1 MAKLF
6 SKSKLSY
13 KKKERNTLN
22 RNDRHANKRPKEDK
36 TMATTQQ
43 ARIEQVEKELE
54 RLRKELRPMA
64 DGPIWDA
71 MLVHIAH
78 ARICAEAILYGYNE
92 PWEAEQEVC
101 EEDDKLMN

>member
-1 MAKLF
+1 VAKLF

-36 TMATTQQ
+36 TMGTTQQ
-43 ARIEQVEKELE
+43 AKIEQVEKELE
-54 RLRKELRPMA
+54 KLRKELRPMA
-64 DGPIWDA
+64 DGPLWDQI
-71 MLVHIAH
+71 LVHIAH
-78 ARICAEAILYGYNE
+78 ARICAEAILYGYKD
-92 PWEAEQEVC
+92 PVEAAMEAC